1 MTDEERQELKDQ
13 IMQADLALKKR
24 QAFWEA
30 PKGFAAIV
38 AALAVTIGAIGGI
51 VGYQIGRS
59 PSVTTQQFILPP
71 GTTIQIGQLPAQA
84 PGK

>member
-1 MTDEERQELKDQ
+1 
-13 IMQADLALKKR
+13 MQADLALKKR

-59 PSVTTQQFILPP
+59 PPAVPP
-71 GTTIQIGQLPAQA
+71 QIIFQPGSIIVQPAA